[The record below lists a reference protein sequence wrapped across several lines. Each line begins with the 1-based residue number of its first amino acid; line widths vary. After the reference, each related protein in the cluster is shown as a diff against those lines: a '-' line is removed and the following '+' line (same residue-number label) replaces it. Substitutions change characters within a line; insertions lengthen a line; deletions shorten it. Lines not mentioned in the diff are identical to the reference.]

1 MRKIF
6 ILFVWCLGLS
16 ALGQENLIY
25 QQIQNEKL
33 NGEKFTPVHG
43 AFKPDKLDPAVAKEF
58 RNSKE
63 VDFFQFDAK
72 AISHKERSFS
82 LDLPLHNQTITLELV
97 AVDDSF
103 YDYEVVTDK
112 GKIISSNRSIKHYRG
127 VVKDDSRSLV
137 AISFFEDGIGGVIS
151 NKYGNF
157 NIGTIS
163 KKGVIFYKDSNL
175 IKESDWTCE
184 EVELKEEKAIA
195 SIKDMTANTLNGKEL
210 LPNCVKIQLD
220 VAYDVYTF
228 NQYNFLRTESYM
240 ATLFNQVALLY
251 QNEGI
256 RIGISNIRIWTSPD
270 PFATLDPASGG
281 QLDSYRSYLS
291 GNFSG
296 NISML
301 FTKRTNGGIAYRTP
315 YNSTLCRSKS
325 WKVGVSGILGNV
337 NLVPVFSRPVS
348 VISHELGHIFGSHH
362 THACEW
368 NGNNSAIDN
377 CGTAYFDYYGELYSN
392 TEGYN
397 CYEANNP
404 ILPAQGGTIMSYCDQ
419 GFYGSPGVS
428 FSEGFGPQPGNRMR
442 AVVARSSNDWL
453 STCLKDCSINCME
466 NIAVTSTVSNLIY
479 DLKQAS
485 NTVTA
490 TNLIEPGGMAVYLGN
505 SVLLKN
511 GFKATEGAVFLGKVL
526 PCAGNAR
533 ATSVAVSFT
542 EDQGTNEENQSIIQ
556 VYPNPT
562 SDQVTVTSSQAIVF
576 WELFNEIGQTS
587 SSAKVNHQKEFKV
600 NLSHLKKGLYLIRF
614 TMEDG
619 TSNSQKIMKK

>member
-1 MRKIF
+1 MKKIL

-33 NGEKFTPVHG
+33 NGEKFAPVQG
-43 AFKPDKLDPAVAKEF
+43 VFKPDKLDPAVAKEF
-58 RNSKE
+58 KNSKE

-82 LDLPLHNQTITLELV
+82 LDLPLHNQIITLELV

-112 GKIISSNRSIKHYRG
+112 GKIIPSNRSVKHYRG
-127 VVKDDSRSLV
+127 VVKDDSKSLV
-137 AISFFEDGIGGVIS
+137 AISFFEDEIGGVIS

-163 KKGVIFYKDSNL
+163 KRGVIFYKDSNL
-175 IKESDWTCE
+175 IKESDWACK
-184 EVELKEEKAIA
+184 EVELKEEKAIT
-195 SIKDMTANTLNGKEL
+195 SIKDMTANAFNAKEL
-210 LPNCVKIQLD
+210 ISNCIKIQLD

-270 PFATLDPASGG
+270 PFATLDPASEE
-281 QLDSYRSYLS
+281 QLTSYRSYVS

-296 NISML
+296 NVSML
-301 FTKRTNGGIAYRTP
+301 FTKRTNGGIAYLNTS
-315 YNSTLCRSKS
+315 STLCSKKS
-325 WKVGVSGILGNV
+325 NKVGISGISGNI
-337 NLVPVFSRPVS
+337 NLVPVFSRPVK
-348 VISHELGHIFGSHH
+348 VVAHELGHIFGSPH

-368 NGNNSAIDN
+368 NGNNTAIDN
-377 CGTAYFDYYGELYSN
+377 CGTFYFDYYGEFNSS
-392 TEGYN
+392 TQGYY
-397 CYEANNP
+397 CYDANNP
-404 ILPAQGGTIMSYCDQ
+404 MLPSQGGTIMSYCDQ
-419 GFYGSPGVS
+419 FFPGSPGVS
-428 FSEGFGPQPGNRMR
+428 FSEGFGPQPGNRIR
-442 AVVARSSNDWL
+442 ATVVFSSSMILLNCLND
-453 STCLKDCSINCME
+453 CPINCMA

-490 TNLIEPGGMAVYLGN
+490 TNTIEPGGMAVYLGN

-526 PCAGNAR
+526 PCAGNTR
-533 ATSVAVSFT
+533 ATSVAVGFT
-542 EDQGTNEENQSIIQ
+542 ENQGTNEENQSIIQ
-556 VYPNPT
+556 VFPNPT
-562 SDQVTVTSSQAIVF
+562 SDQVTVTSNQAIVF

-587 SSAKVNHQKEFKV
+587 SSAKVNHQKEFQV
-600 NLSHLKKGLYLIRF
+600 NLTQLKKGLYLIRF

-619 TSNSQKIMKK
+619 TSNSQKIIKK